1 MPVPRVV
8 FNWDYRLWYWLTHV
22 FVLHRD
28 ICVVPALFK
37 LCFCILIRYIYF
49 KSRVMLRMKSEQQ
62 VKRPT
67 LMYFNTD
74 TNSSRKTH
82 HSIYG
87 SAMKSNSSF
96 SLSNN
101 EKPRE
106 QCDEMTITQSSY
118 NIERRMRKP
127 LFKCVCI
134 FVLTRRLFQRGFVMS
149 GRQFCHIQISHRNP
163 LFSFRVIKY
172 KASRDG

>member
-1 MPVPRVV
+1 
-8 FNWDYRLWYWLTHV
+8 
-22 FVLHRD
+22 
-28 ICVVPALFK
+28 
-37 LCFCILIRYIYF
+37 
-49 KSRVMLRMKSEQQ
+49 MLRMKSEQQ

-172 KASRDG
+172 KASRDGQRWIRLKKDGFKCGRTRPLTYKNALLKHLTSSID